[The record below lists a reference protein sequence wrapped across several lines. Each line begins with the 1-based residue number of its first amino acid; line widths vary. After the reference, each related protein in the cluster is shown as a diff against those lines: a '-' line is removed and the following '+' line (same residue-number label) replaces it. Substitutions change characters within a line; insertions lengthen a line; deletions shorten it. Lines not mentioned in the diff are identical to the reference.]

1 MAKTDAQADDN
12 APVALYDLEVD
23 LTGIKT
29 EYEPLAKGSYPARCT
44 GSEPRIGQDSGEP
57 YLNVEF
63 TFTEGDAANRKT
75 WNSYSLQPQA
85 LWRLKGDM
93 IRMGVEPARLEQK
106 VSISDIQQELE
117 GRDCVLNLD
126 VETYTDK
133 QGVKKTRNKVAS
145 LTSLNGSFAAAP
157 SGRAF

>member
-1 MAKTDAQADDN
+1 
-12 APVALYDLEVD
+12 V
-23 LTGIKT
+23 
-29 EYEPLAKGSYPARCT
+29 
-44 GSEPRIGQDSGEP
+44 GQDSGEP

-93 IRMGVEPARLEQK
+93 IRMGVEPARLEQR
-106 VSISDIQQELE
+106 VSISDLQQELE

-133 QGVKKTRNKVAS
+133 QGVKKTRNKVQS